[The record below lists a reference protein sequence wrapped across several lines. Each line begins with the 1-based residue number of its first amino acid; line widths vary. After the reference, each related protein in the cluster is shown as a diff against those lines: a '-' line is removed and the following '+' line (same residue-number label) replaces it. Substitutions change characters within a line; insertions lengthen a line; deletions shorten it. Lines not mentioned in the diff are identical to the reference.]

1 VRQFS
6 DAPIPEAHLERI
18 LEAGRRAPS
27 AGNLQPWDFVVV
39 KERDQLQALAEVW
52 QGAGHVAGAQAAI
65 ALVSPVP
72 GDEMQRSVIAF
83 DLGQATM
90 LMAVTAADL
99 GIATGHSAAQ
109 DQEKAQAVLGFPDGK
124 MLAFMLSVGYPAGAP
139 LAVIERPDRRP
150 YSDVVHLG
158 RW

>member
-6 DAPIPEAHLERI
+6 DTPIPEAHLERV

-39 KERDQLQALAEVW
+39 RDRDQLQALAEVW

-65 ALVSPVP
+65 ALVSSVP
-72 GDEMQRSVIAF
+72 GDEMQRSILAF

-90 LMAVTAADL
+90 VMAVAAADL
-99 GIATGHSAAQ
+99 GIATAHSAAE

-124 MLAFMLSVGYPAGAP
+124 FLAFMLSVGYPAGGP
-139 LAVIERPDRRP
+139 LSVIERPDRRP
-150 YSDVVHLG
+150 YPDVVHLG